1 MNSSFLKKYQF
12 PLIIVAAL
20 FIFRMLGNQDDEG
33 NEEETNEGF
42 VTDPA
47 TADPI
52 VKPQPKEKNTYTWYY
67 VGNTGGAIKKIQ
79 QRCNMLITMCKKAM
93 EDDSF
98 RNVESVTT
106 QYRIQN
112 IGGWEK
118 LKVDGNFG
126 NKTGAFVKFVTGKNN
141 TSLAVMR
148 DKYTAFHQLI
158 Y

>member
-20 FIFRMLGNQDDEG
+20 FIYRMLGNQDDEG
-33 NEEETNEGF
+33 NEEETNTGY

-67 VGNTGGAIKKIQ
+67 VGNKGGAVKKIQ
-79 QRCNMLITMCKKAM
+79 QRCNMLIELCRAAVK
-93 EDDSF
+93 DDSID
-98 RNVESVTT
+98 NVDSQTSKD
-106 QYRIQN
+106 RIKK
-112 IGGWEK
+112 IASWEK
-118 LKVDGNFG
+118 LKVDGDFG
-126 NKTGAFVKFVTGKNN
+126 NKTGSFVNYVTGRNN

-148 DKYTAFHQLI
+148 QKYTAFHQLI